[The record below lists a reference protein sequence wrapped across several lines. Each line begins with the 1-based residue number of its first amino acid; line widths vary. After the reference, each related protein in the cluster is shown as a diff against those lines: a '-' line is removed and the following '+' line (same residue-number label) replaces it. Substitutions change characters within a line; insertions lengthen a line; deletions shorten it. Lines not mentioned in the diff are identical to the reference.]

1 MDGFCKLQNC
11 RSLIREFLRN
21 LRAATVEQAGPADV
35 NGEVEL
41 DGEALLYC
49 EALLASEAS
58 PLSIGDSAGE
68 PEQVSDGQ
76 DAPFEQPDILLPVV
90 VPPAILPPA
99 VVPPA
104 ILPPGRRVTNGIQSC
119 GKIFLYIF
127 ILIFLINLLIYLF
140 PGTTI

>member
-1 MDGFCKLQNC
+1 
-11 RSLIREFLRN
+11 S
-21 LRAATVEQAGPADV
+21 RAATVDQAGPADV

-76 DAPFEQPDILLPVV
+76 DATLEQPDILLP
-90 VPPAILPPA
+90 AI
-99 VVPPA
+99 
-104 ILPPGRRVTNGIQSC
+104 
-119 GKIFLYIF
+119 
-127 ILIFLINLLIYLF
+127 
-140 PGTTI
+140 